1 MFRPGKFAI
10 LFLLV
15 IGLMSGAMQARAQQ
29 GSLPLVRDA
38 EIEHILARCAT
49 PLFKSAGLQTGAVKI
64 YLVQDD
70 TLNAFVAGGQ
80 RIFVFTGLI
89 LATRHPGELVGVL
102 AHETGHIR
110 GGHLS
115 RTRDAIS
122 SAQTISILAALLGG
136 IAAAASGDGAA
147 AGAGLLGG
155 SGASAQFFLNY
166 SRTQESAADQAAVKL
181 MERSGWSPRG
191 MVDFLGVLES
201 QELLLGQRGN
211 PYLRSHPLGYER
223 IQALEHLVQKSPY
236 RDKPAPDGFDRAHR
250 MMQAKLFGF
259 TRSPAATM
267 QKYPAHDQ
275 SDPARYAR
283 AVAFMRQA
291 RTDEAIAELQ
301 PLIDQEPLNP
311 YLHELKGQIYL
322 EGGRVT
328 ESIPPLREA
337 SILSRHETIATLLA
351 SALIAS
357 QTREGNDE
365 ALEILKQ
372 VVRTDPDFPEAWRQ
386 LAIVHGR
393 RGELGLSTLASA
405 EQYIRSG
412 QPKFAREQ
420 VERALRAVKPG
431 SPEHFRAQDLE
442 LAVEILERQLKRN

>member
-1 MFRPGKFAI
+1 MVFRRGIFLA
-10 LFLLV
+10 LFLLTFGPTAASAQET
-15 IGLMSGAMQARAQQ
+15 GL
-29 GSLPLVRDA
+29 PIVRDA
-38 EIEHILARCAT
+38 EIEHILARYAT
-49 PLFKSAGLQTGAVKI
+49 PLFKAAGLQSGAVKT

-115 RTRDAIS
+115 RTRDVIA

-136 IAAAASGDGAA
+136 VAAAASGDGAA
-147 AGAGLLGG
+147 AGAGILGG
-155 SGASAQFFLNY
+155 AGASQQFFLNY
-166 SRTQESAADQAAVKL
+166 SRTQESAADQAAIKL
-181 MERSGWSPRG
+181 MERAGWSPRG
-191 MVDFLGVLES
+191 MVDFLSVLDS
-201 QELLLGQRGN
+201 QDLLLGQRGN

-223 IQALEHLVQKSPY
+223 IQALEFLVQKSSL
-236 RDKPAPDGFDRAHR
+236 RDQPAPDGFDRAHR

-267 QKYPAHDQ
+267 QKYPLADD

-283 AVAFMRQA
+283 AVAFMKQA
-291 RTDEAIAELQ
+291 RTAEAIAELQ
-301 PLIDQEPLNP
+301 PLIDREPLNP

-322 EGGRVT
+322 EGGRVAD
-328 ESIPPLREA
+328 SIPPLRQA
-337 SILSRHETIATLLA
+337 SILSRHETIAVLLA

-365 ALEILKQ
+365 ALAILQ
-372 VVRTDPDFPEAWRQ
+372 RVIRVDADFPAAWRQ
-386 LAIVHGR
+386 LAVVHGR

-412 QPKFAREQ
+412 QPQFAREQ
-420 VERALRAVKPG
+420 VNRALRALKPG

-442 LAVEILERQLKRN
+442 LAVENLERQLGNR